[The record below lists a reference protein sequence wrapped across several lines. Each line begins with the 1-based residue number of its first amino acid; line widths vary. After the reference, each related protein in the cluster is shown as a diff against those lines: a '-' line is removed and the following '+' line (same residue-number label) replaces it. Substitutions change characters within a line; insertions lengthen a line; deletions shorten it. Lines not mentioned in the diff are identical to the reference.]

1 MKLRVLSA
9 AILVLTVAGVCISA
23 LQTTRSVRDGVF
35 TEDQRKRGAELVAQ
49 RCAAC
54 HGADLNGGEEA
65 PALYG
70 ANFMANW
77 NGLTVGDLAERIR
90 ISMPP
95 TDPDINNA
103 QQRADM
109 ISVILSVNGYPSGTK
124 DLESRTELLKQIK
137 IEPRQ

>member
-1 MKLRVLSA
+1 MKVRVVSA
-9 AILVLTVAGVCISA
+9 VIIVLTLAGVGVA

-35 TEDQRKRGAELVAQ
+35 TEEQRKRGADLVAQ
-49 RCAAC
+49 RCATC
-54 HGADLNGGEEA
+54 HGSDLNGGEEA

-95 TDPDINNA
+95 TNPDINSA
-103 QQRADM
+103 QQRADI
-109 ISVILSVNGYPSGTK
+109 ISLLLNANGYPSGPK
-124 DLESRTELLKQIK
+124 ELESRTEFLKQIK